1 MCVTPRVCAS
11 FLPCGAHYG
20 NTSIK
25 KENMGVPVSSEPDDR
40 MFFKLGGGWAGWLV
54 WCRDGWAWALAEES

>member
-1 MCVTPRVCAS
+1 
-11 FLPCGAHYG
+11 
-20 NTSIK
+20 
-25 KENMGVPVSSEPDDR
+25 MGVPVSSEPDDR